1 VSEFEREFPGGSES
15 ANATAFALVRTAE
28 AFLAAFDKALRHHHL
43 SRAGREAL
51 AILEGAGQPLSPTV
65 IAERLIVTTAS
76 VTSVLDTLERR
87 GLIER
92 RPHASDRRRVLVVIT
107 DDGIALVNRFLPE
120 MIAAQTA
127 ALSGFSQPQRR
138 QLIGLLARA
147 AAGLANTDID
157 EAVRTAAPRVVPR
170 RH

>member
-1 VSEFEREFPGGSES
+1 M
-15 ANATAFALVRTAE
+15 VRTAE
-28 AFLAAFDKALRHHHL
+28 AFLAAFDKGLRHHHL

-76 VTSVLDTLERR
+76 VTSVLDTLEGR
-87 GLIER
+87 GLVER
-92 RPHASDRRRVLVVIT
+92 QRHPSDRRRVLVMIT

-127 ALSGFSQPQRR
+127 ALSGLSEPERT

-147 AAGLANTDID
+147 AAGLADIGID

-170 RH
+170 RD